1 MLSENGSLLDQVMY
15 TKNAKKISSMAF
27 SSIQVMSYGESKNTL
42 LAWLDTFILRSMKYT
57 TSLSLIRILVKEN
70 GPSQYL

>member
-42 LAWLDTFILRSMKYT
+42 LAWLDT
-57 TSLSLIRILVKEN
+57 
-70 GPSQYL
+70 